1 MDHLSKMVDYRPMV
15 DNIDQWSI
23 ISTLWPA
30 CINIVATCKGDQILN
45 EMGSQITCI
54 YTSSQ
59 IRTGPPP
66 KKCQILLTGA
76 DRDFRGVFLWE
87 NNNNYFW
94 RLELQGGGSPD
105 TLFFQ
110 LFLFRGGGT
119 FKKTPCTYIFK
130 TAVQWCPSKMPLRD
144 ALQRCS
150 SRMPLKDAPQG
161 CPSKMLLKDAPQGC
175 PSRMPLKDAPQRSP
189 SKMLLK
195 DAPQGCPLRMP
206 LKDAPQR
213 CPSKKPLK
221 DVPQWCPSMM
231 PFKDAHPFQHR

>member
-1 MDHLSKMVDYRPMV
+1 MV

-76 DRDFRGVFLWE
+76 DRDFRGVF
-87 NNNNYFW
+87 FM
-94 RLELQGGGSPD
+94 RK
-105 TLFFQ
+105 Q
-110 LFLFRGGGT
+110 LLRTFFRGGGAV
-119 FKKTPCTYIFK
+119 KKPPCTYIFEG
-130 TAVQWCPSKMPLRD
+130 ALQWCP
-144 ALQRCS
+144 
-150 SRMPLKDAPQG
+150 SRMPLKDTPRR

-175 PSRMPLKDAPQRSP
+175 PSRLPLKDAPQIWRRHRRSQCPAWVVGSLSFFHLNYEKTERRRQVLSPLMCGIYPSKMPLKDAPPLARAA
-189 SKMLLK
+189 LK
-195 DAPQGCPLRMP
+195 R
-206 LKDAPQR
+206 R
-213 CPSKKPLK
+213 
-221 DVPQWCPSMM
+221 
-231 PFKDAHPFQHR
+231 FYE